1 MGDGGEQV
9 HFLVPAGLGAL
20 ALLAVD
26 RDALACGDVPGIA
39 SDGGIEPGVERVRPE
54 PAVLAVLPEAGRG
67 RGPPPPPLPPVLLL
81 APPFRPV
88 RGLRRRGRPG
98 RRAR

>member
-54 PAVLAVLPEAGRG
+54 PAVLAFLAEAGRG
-67 RGPPPPPLPPVLLL
+67 RGLPLPLLPPFFLL
-81 APPFRPV
+81 APLVRAV
-88 RGLRRRGRPG
+88 RGLGGRGRRGGPER
-98 RRAR
+98 